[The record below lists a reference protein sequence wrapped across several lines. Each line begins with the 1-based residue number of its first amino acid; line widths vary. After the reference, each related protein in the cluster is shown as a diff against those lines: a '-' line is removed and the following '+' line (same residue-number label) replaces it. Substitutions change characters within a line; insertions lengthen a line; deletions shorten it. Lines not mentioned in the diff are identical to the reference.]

1 MQCKNNPILIIG
13 NRIENRQ
20 VFVQYL
26 SQSKYDITQ
35 ASNGEE
41 ALKIIENGLKPSLI
55 LLDMPHRGGSKVTQ
69 KIRKIWQAEQVPI
82 LWLIDKNQNQNWET
96 GLEMGVNDYLTQPLS
111 KEELIF
117 RINTQIELCRLK
129 AENQRLSR
137 EGKALKQ
144 ENTDLKILLE
154 TSTEHGDTVVNQLKD
169 QADEAV
175 RESERK
181 LAQFLEAVP
190 VGVGVLDAN
199 SKLYFLNQKAKEIFA
214 KGVDPDTPVDR
225 LSEAYQIYIAG
236 TNELYPSENLPI
248 VRSLKGENVTADDL
262 EVHQGNQRIPIEVWA
277 TPIYD
282 ADGNIAYSINALQ
295 DIAERKRTEKILAD
309 YNRNL
314 EQEVADRTQELEEK
328 NRQLQQEIRASEI
341 AARQRQLLEDKLRTS
356 EKRMRAV
363 FEAMTDIILVI
374 DSQGT
379 NIEVAPTN
387 PGRLYEGTTYLVNQ
401 TIEQFIQGERAEN
414 WLSQIRRVIE
424 TQETI
429 DFDYS
434 LPINKDEVG
443 SFKSVGNTTQERGE
457 PADHSLQT
465 LSFTLHPSEVWFT
478 ASLSPLPDGSVLWVA
493 RNITARKR
501 AEMALR
507 QSEEKFAKAFRSCP
521 SAFTITRQID
531 GCHIEINDSFCQ
543 FIGYTRAEVL
553 GRTAVDL
560 NLWVNW
566 EDRTQLFQILQEEG
580 VIRNYEFTFR
590 TKSGEVRTALLSAE
604 MIDLD
609 GQIHIIS
616 VSQDISDRKQ
626 AQAALQ
632 QAKEAAETANRAK
645 SRFLANMSHEL
656 RTPLNA
662 IIGFTQLLTRDSSL
676 NPEQQEYL
684 GIIQRSGEHLLELIN
699 NVLQMS
705 KIEVGRVTLNKNNF
719 DLYHLLDTLEA
730 MFKLPVQ
737 NKNLQLVF
745 DRTPTLPQYV
755 QTDES
760 KLRQVLINLL
770 GNAIKFTTE
779 GGVTLRIASK
789 FKSEE
794 SNNLPVK
801 RLNVEGSQPSSYQ
814 QHLKLQPVTLYF
826 EVEDTGFGIAPEEMD
841 SLFEPFLQ
849 TQTGRQALEG
859 TGLGLPIARQFVQLM
874 GGDIRVSSHLGKG
887 SIFHFEIE
895 VDIAQ
900 EPKIVTTQASRR
912 VIGLESGQP
921 KYRILVVDDRLE
933 SRVLLV
939 KLLASVGFEVLEA
952 VNGQEA
958 IELWSSWEPHLIWMD
973 MRMPVMD
980 GYEATKRIKADLKGQ
995 ATAIVALTASAFE
1008 EERSVVLS
1016 AGCDDFVRKP
1026 FRESVIFEKMTQHL
1040 GVRYIYAESAS
1051 SASEGGRQKMESEP
1065 GDSSYPADSAVPYI
1079 LEPSS
1084 FYVMP
1089 IEWVQELYQAA
1100 VTIDNERILQLIEQI
1115 PAAHN
1120 PLAKVIADLV
1130 NNFRCDKI
1138 LDLIE
1143 QAKILE
1149 QGTD

>member
-1 MQCKNNPILIIG
+1 MQCKNNQILIVG
-13 NRIENRQ
+13 DRIENRQ
-20 VFVQYL
+20 VIVQYL

-35 ASNGEE
+35 ASNEEE

-55 LLDMPHRGGSKVTQ
+55 LLDIPHRGASKVTQ

-82 LWLIDKNQNQNWET
+82 LGLIDKNQNQNWAT
-96 GLEMGVNDYLTQPLS
+96 GLEMGANDYLTKPLS

-117 RINTQIELCRLK
+117 RINTQIELCRLQ
-129 AENQRLSR
+129 AENKRLSR
-137 EGKALKQ
+137 EREALKQ
-144 ENTDLKILLE
+144 ENADLKILLE

-199 SKLYFLNQKAKEIFA
+199 GKLYFLNQRGKEIFG
-214 KGVDPDTPVDR
+214 KGVDPDTPTER
-225 LSEAYQIYIAG
+225 LSEAYQVYIAG
-236 TNELYPSENLPI
+236 TNQLYPAEKLPI

-282 ADGNIAYSINALQ
+282 AEGNIAYSINALQ
-295 DIAERKRTEKILAD
+295 DITERKRTEKLLAA
-309 YNRNL
+309 YNRTL
-314 EQEVADRTQELEEK
+314 EKEVADRTQELEEK

-341 AARQRQLLEDKLRTS
+341 AAK
-356 EKRMRAV
+356 
-363 FEAMTDIILVI
+363 
-374 DSQGT
+374 
-379 NIEVAPTN
+379 
-387 PGRLYEGTTYLVNQ
+387 
-401 TIEQFIQGERAEN
+401 
-414 WLSQIRRVIE
+414 
-424 TQETI
+424 
-429 DFDYS
+429 
-434 LPINKDEVG
+434 
-443 SFKSVGNTTQERGE
+443 
-457 PADHSLQT
+457 
-465 LSFTLHPSEVWFT
+465 
-478 ASLSPLPDGSVLWVA
+478 
-493 RNITARKR
+493 ARKQ
-501 AEMALR
+501 AEVALR

-521 SAFTITRQID
+521 SAFTITRQSD
-531 GCHIEINDSFCQ
+531 GCHIEINDSFCK
-543 FIGYTRAEVL
+543 FIGYTREEVL

-566 EDRTQLFQILQEEG
+566 QDRVQLFHLLQEEG
-580 VIRNYEFTFR
+580 VIRNYEFKFR

-604 MIDLD
+604 LIDLD
-609 GQIHIIS
+609 GQIYVIS

-632 QAKEAAETANRAK
+632 QAKDVAEMANRAK

-770 GNAIKFTTE
+770 ANAVKFTVE
-779 GGVTLRIASK
+779 GGVTLRVASK
-789 FKSEE
+789 LKSES
-794 SNNLPVK
+794 SNELQVK
-801 RLNVEGSQPSSYQ
+801 SLKVEGSQQSSNL
-814 QHLKLQPVTLYF
+814 QHSKLQPVTLYF
-826 EVEDTGFGIAPEEMD
+826 EVEDTGFGIAPEEMAG
-841 SLFEPFLQ
+841 LFEPFLQ

-874 GGDIRVSSHLGKG
+874 GGDIRVCSHLGKG

-895 VDIAQ
+895 VDLAQ
-900 EPKIVTTQASRR
+900 EPKIVTTQTSRR

-921 KYRILVVDDRLE
+921 EYRILVVDDRLE

-939 KLLASVGFEVLEA
+939 KLLTSVGFEVLEA

-1026 FRESVIFEKMTQHL
+1026 FRESVIFEKMAQHL
-1040 GVRYIYAESAS
+1040 GVRYIYAEFAS
-1051 SASEGGRQKMESEP
+1051 STSEGGRQKMEVEP
-1065 GDSSYPADSAVPYI
+1065 GDSCYSVDSAVPYI

-1084 FYVMP
+1084 FYLMP

-1100 VTIDNERILQLIEQI
+1100 LTIDNEQIFQLIEQI
-1115 PAAHN
+1115 PATHN
-1120 PLAKVIADLV
+1120 PLAKTIADLA
-1130 NNFRCDKI
+1130 NNFRCDQI

-1149 QGTD
+1149 QGTDSIIDK

>member
-1 MQCKNNPILIIG
+1 MQCKNNQILIIG
-13 NRIENRQ
+13 DRIESRQ
-20 VFVQYL
+20 VFVKYL
-26 SQSKYDITQ
+26 SQSKSKYDITQ

-41 ALKIIENGLKPSLI
+41 ALEIIENGLKPDLI
-55 LLDMPHRGGSKVTQ
+55 LLDMPHRAGYKFAQ
-69 KIRKIWQAEQVPI
+69 KIRKIWQADQVPM
-82 LWLIDKNQNQNWET
+82 LWISHKNKVENWAIDSDI
-96 GLEMGVNDYLTQPLS
+96 GVNDYLTQPLS

-129 AENQRLSR
+129 SENKRLSR
-137 EGKALKQ
+137 EQEALKQ
-144 ENTDLKILLE
+144 ENADLKILLE

-199 SKLYFLNQKAKEIFA
+199 GKLYFLNQRAKEIFG
-214 KGVDPDTPVDR
+214 KGVEPNTPVDR
-225 LSEAYQIYIAG
+225 LAENYQVYIAG
-236 TNELYPSENLPI
+236 TNQLYPAEKLPI
-248 VRSLKGENVTADDL
+248 VRSLKGENVTADNL
-262 EVHQGNQRIPIEVWA
+262 EVHQGNQKIPIEVWS

-295 DIAERKRTEKILAD
+295 DITERKRTEKLLAD

-314 EQEVADRTQELEEK
+314 EQKVTDRTQELEEK

-341 AARQRQLLEDKLRTS
+341 AAK
-356 EKRMRAV
+356 
-363 FEAMTDIILVI
+363 
-374 DSQGT
+374 
-379 NIEVAPTN
+379 
-387 PGRLYEGTTYLVNQ
+387 
-401 TIEQFIQGERAEN
+401 
-414 WLSQIRRVIE
+414 
-424 TQETI
+424 
-429 DFDYS
+429 
-434 LPINKDEVG
+434 
-443 SFKSVGNTTQERGE
+443 
-457 PADHSLQT
+457 
-465 LSFTLHPSEVWFT
+465 
-478 ASLSPLPDGSVLWVA
+478 
-493 RNITARKR
+493 ARKR

-521 SAFTITRQID
+521 SAFTITRQSD

-543 FIGYTRAEVL
+543 FIGYPREEVL

-560 NLWVNW
+560 NLWVDW
-566 EDRTQLFQILQEEG
+566 KDRDQLFHLLHEEG
-580 VIRNYEFTFR
+580 VIRNYEFKFR

-604 MIDLD
+604 LINLD
-609 GQIHIIS
+609 GQIHVIS
-616 VSQDISDRKQ
+616 VSQDISDHKQ

-632 QAKEAAETANRAK
+632 QAKEAAEKANRAK

-705 KIEVGRVTLNKNNF
+705 KIEVGRITLNKNTF
-719 DLYHLLDTLEA
+719 DLYYLLDTIET
-730 MFKLPVQ
+730 MFKLPAQ
-737 NKNLQLVF
+737 NKGLQLVF

-755 QTDES
+755 QSDET

-770 GNAIKFTTE
+770 GNAIKFTSE
-779 GGVTLRIASK
+779 GGVTLRVSGKLKTRI
-789 FKSEE
+789 
-794 SNNLPVK
+794 SNDLPVENLK
-801 RLNVEGSQPSSYQ
+801 VEVSQPSSNQ
-814 QHLKLQPVTLYF
+814 QHLKFKPVTVYF

-841 SLFEPFLQ
+841 SLFEPFVQ

-859 TGLGLPIARQFVQLM
+859 TGLGLPISRQFVQLM
-874 GGDIRVSSHLGKG
+874 GGDMRVSSRLGKG
-887 SIFHFEIE
+887 SIFQFEIE
-895 VDIAQ
+895 VDLAQ
-900 EPKIVTTQASRR
+900 EPKIVTPQASRR
-912 VIGLESGQP
+912 VIGLESGQL

-1051 SASEGGRQKMESEP
+1051 SASEAGRQKMESEP
-1065 GDSSYPADSAVPYI
+1065 GDSSFPGDSAVPYI

-1100 VTIDNERILQLIEQI
+1100 VTIDNERIFQLIEQI

-1130 NNFRCDKI
+1130 NNFRCDQI

-1149 QGTD
+1149 QGTN

>member
-1 MQCKNNPILIIG
+1 MQCKNNQILIVG
-13 NRIENRQ
+13 DQLENRQ
-20 VFVQYL
+20 VLVQYL

-35 ASNGEE
+35 ASNEQE
-41 ALKIIENGLKPSLI
+41 VLKIIENGLKLSLI
-55 LLDMPHRGGSKVTQ
+55 LLDMPRRDSSKVTQ
-69 KIRKIWQAEQVPI
+69 KIRKIWQADQVPI
-82 LWLIDKNQNQNWET
+82 LWLIDKNQNQNWAT
-96 GLEMGVNDYLTQPLS
+96 GLEMEANDYLTKPLS

-129 AENQRLSR
+129 AENQRLFMER
-137 EGKALKQ
+137 KALKQ
-144 ENTDLKILLE
+144 ENIDLKILLE

-199 SKLYFLNQKAKEIFA
+199 GKLYFLNQRAKEIFG

-225 LSEAYQIYIAG
+225 LSEVYQVYIAG

-248 VRSLKGENVTADDL
+248 VRSLKGANVTADDL
-262 EVHQGNQRIPIEVWA
+262 EIHQGNQKIPIEVWA

-282 ADGNIAYSINALQ
+282 AEGNIAYSINALQ
-295 DIAERKRTEKILAD
+295 DITERKRTEKLLAD

-314 EQEVADRTQELEEK
+314 EQKVADRTQELEEK

-341 AARQRQLLEDKLRTS
+341 AAKAR
-356 EKRMRAV
+356 
-363 FEAMTDIILVI
+363 
-374 DSQGT
+374 
-379 NIEVAPTN
+379 N
-387 PGRLYEGTTYLVNQ
+387 
-401 TIEQFIQGERAEN
+401 RAE
-414 WLSQIRRVIE
+414 I
-424 TQETI
+424 
-429 DFDYS
+429 
-434 LPINKDEVG
+434 
-443 SFKSVGNTTQERGE
+443 
-457 PADHSLQT
+457 
-465 LSFTLHPSEVWFT
+465 
-478 ASLSPLPDGSVLWVA
+478 
-493 RNITARKR
+493 
-501 AEMALR
+501 ALR

-521 SAFTITRQID
+521 SAFTITRQSD
-531 GCHIEINDSFCQ
+531 GCHIEINDSFCK
-543 FIGYTRAEVL
+543 FIGYTREEVI

-560 NLWVNW
+560 NLWVDW
-566 EDRTQLFQILQEEG
+566 EERAQLFHLLQKEG
-580 VIRNYEFTFR
+580 VIRNYEFKFR
-590 TKSGEVRTALLSAE
+590 TKPGEVRTALLSAE
-604 MIDLD
+604 LINLD
-609 GQIHIIS
+609 GQIHVIS
-616 VSQDISDRKQ
+616 VSQDISDHKQ

-632 QAKEAAETANRAK
+632 QAKEAAEKANRAK

-705 KIEVGRVTLNKNNF
+705 KIEVGRVTLNKNSF
-719 DLYHLLDTLEA
+719 DLYYLLDTLET
-730 MFKLPVQ
+730 MFKLPAQ
-737 NKNLQLVF
+737 NKGLQLVF
-745 DRTPTLPQYV
+745 DRTTTLPQYV
-755 QTDES
+755 QSDES

-770 GNAIKFTTE
+770 GNAIKFTAE
-779 GGVTLRIASK
+779 GGVTLRVASK
-789 FKSEE
+789 LKKGG
-794 SNNLPVK
+794 SNDLSIE
-801 RLNVEGSQPSSYQ
+801 RLKVEGSQPSSNL
-814 QHLKLQPVTLYF
+814 QHSKLQPVTLYF

-849 TQTGRQALEG
+849 TQTGRQTLEG

-874 GGDIRVSSHLGKG
+874 GGDIRVSSHLSKG

-895 VDIAQ
+895 VDLAQ
-900 EPKIVTTQASRR
+900 EPKIVTTQTSRR

-921 KYRILVVDDRLE
+921 EYRILVVDDRLE

-939 KLLASVGFEVLEA
+939 KLLTSVGFEVLEA
-952 VNGQEA
+952 VNGREA

-1026 FRESVIFEKMTQHL
+1026 FRESVIFEKMAQHL

-1051 SASEGGRQKMESEP
+1051 STSAGGRQKMEVEP
-1065 GDSSYPADSAVPYI
+1065 GDSSYSMDSAVPYI

-1084 FYVMP
+1084 FYLMP
-1089 IEWVQELYQAA
+1089 IEWVHELYQAA
-1100 VTIDNERILQLIEQI
+1100 LTIDNEQIFQLIEQI
-1115 PAAHN
+1115 PATHN
-1120 PLAKVIADLV
+1120 PLAKTIADLV
-1130 NNFRCDKI
+1130 NNFRCDQI

-1143 QAKILE
+1143 QAKILQ
-1149 QGTD
+1149 QGTDSILH

>member
-1 MQCKNNPILIIG
+1 MQCKNNQILIVG
-13 NRIENRQ
+13 DRIENRQ
-20 VFVQYL
+20 VLVQYL
-26 SQSKYDITQ
+26 SQSNYDLTQ

-41 ALKIIENGLKPSLI
+41 VLEIIKKGLKPDLI
-55 LLDMPHRGGSKVTQ
+55 LLDMPHISAYKLTQ
-69 KIRKIWQAEQVPI
+69 KIRKIWQADQIPI
-82 LWLIDKNQNQNWET
+82 LELSDKNQVHNWET
-96 GLEMGVNDYLTQPLS
+96 RLEIGVNDYLTHPIS

-117 RINTQIELCRLK
+117 RINTQIELCRLN
-129 AENQRLSR
+129 AENKRLFR
-137 EGKALKQ
+137 EREALKQ
-144 ENTDLKILLE
+144 ENFDLKILLE

-199 SKLYFLNQKAKEIFA
+199 GKLYFLNQRGKEIFG
-214 KGVDPDTPVDR
+214 KGVDPNTPSER
-225 LSEAYQIYIAG
+225 LSEAYQVYIAG
-236 TNELYPSENLPI
+236 TNQLYPSEKLPI

-262 EVHQGNQRIPIEVWA
+262 EVHQGNQIIPIEVWS

-295 DIAERKRTEKILAD
+295 DITERKRTEKVLAD

-314 EQEVADRTQELEEK
+314 EQKVSDRTQELEEK
-328 NRQLQQEIRASEI
+328 NRQLLQEIRASEI
-341 AARQRQLLEDKLRTS
+341 AAK
-356 EKRMRAV
+356 
-363 FEAMTDIILVI
+363 
-374 DSQGT
+374 
-379 NIEVAPTN
+379 
-387 PGRLYEGTTYLVNQ
+387 
-401 TIEQFIQGERAEN
+401 
-414 WLSQIRRVIE
+414 
-424 TQETI
+424 
-429 DFDYS
+429 
-434 LPINKDEVG
+434 
-443 SFKSVGNTTQERGE
+443 
-457 PADHSLQT
+457 
-465 LSFTLHPSEVWFT
+465 
-478 ASLSPLPDGSVLWVA
+478 
-493 RNITARKR
+493 ARKR
-501 AEMALR
+501 AEIALR

-521 SAFTITRQID
+521 SAFTITRQSD
-531 GCHIEINDSFCQ
+531 GCHIEINDSFCK
-543 FIGYTRAEVL
+543 FIGYTREEVL

-566 EDRTQLFQILQEEG
+566 EDRAQLFHLLQEEG
-580 VIRNYEFTFR
+580 VIRNYEFKFR

-604 MIDLD
+604 RIDLD
-609 GQIHIIS
+609 GQIHVIS

-632 QAKEAAETANRAK
+632 QAKDVAETANRAK

-676 NPEQQEYL
+676 HPQQQEYL
-684 GIIQRSGEHLLELIN
+684 GIIQHSGEHLLELIN

-705 KIEVGRVTLNKNNF
+705 KIEVGRVTLNKNSF

-770 GNAIKFTTE
+770 ANAIKFTSE
-779 GGVTLRIASK
+779 GGVTLRVGSK
-789 FKSEE
+789 LQVE
-794 SNNLPVK
+794 SSNESPVK
-801 RLNVEGSQPSSYQ
+801 RLNVGGSQQSSNR
-814 QHLKLQPVTLYF
+814 QHSSHQPVILYF

-841 SLFEPFLQ
+841 SLFEPFVQ

-859 TGLGLPIARQFVQLM
+859 TGLGLPISRQFVQLM
-874 GGDIRVSSHLGKG
+874 GGDIKVSSRLGKG
-887 SIFHFEIE
+887 SIFQFEIE
-895 VDIAQ
+895 VDLAQ
-900 EPKIVTTQASRR
+900 EPKIVTPQASPR

-921 KYRILVVDDRLE
+921 QYRILVVDDRLE

-939 KLLASVGFEVLEA
+939 KLLASVGFEVQEA

-1026 FRESVIFEKMTQHL
+1026 FRESVIFEKMAQHL

-1051 SASEGGRQKMESEP
+1051 STSAGGRQKIEVEP
-1065 GDSSYPADSAVPYI
+1065 GDSSNIEGLAVPYI

-1089 IEWVQELYQAA
+1089 TEWVHELYQAA
-1100 VTIDNERILQLIEQI
+1100 VTIDNERIFQLIEQI
-1115 PAAHN
+1115 PAVYN
-1120 PLAKVIADLV
+1120 PLAKAIADLV
-1130 NNFRCDKI
+1130 NNFRCDQI

-1143 QAKILE
+1143 EAKILGL
-1149 QGTD
+1149 GTHKA

>member
-1 MQCKNNPILIIG
+1 MQCKNNQILIVG
-13 NRIENRQ
+13 ARIENRQ
-20 VFVQYL
+20 ILVQYL

-41 ALKIIENGLKPSLI
+41 ALEIIENGLKPNLI
-55 LLDMPHRGGSKVTQ
+55 LLDMPHRAGYKLTQ
-69 KIRKIWQAEQVPI
+69 KIRKISQADQVPI
-82 LWLIDKNQNQNWET
+82 LWISDKNKVENWAID
-96 GLEMGVNDYLTQPLS
+96 LDIGVNDYLTQPLF

-129 AENQRLSR
+129 AENQRLSM

-144 ENTDLKILLE
+144 ENADLKILLE

-199 SKLYFLNQKAKEIFA
+199 GKLYFLNQRAKEIFG
-214 KGVDPDTPVDR
+214 KGVDPDTPTER
-225 LSEAYQIYIAG
+225 LSEAYQVYIAG
-236 TNELYPSENLPI
+236 TNQLYPAEKLPI

-282 ADGNIAYSINALQ
+282 AEGNIAYSINALQ
-295 DIAERKRTEKILAD
+295 DITERKRTEKLLAD

-341 AARQRQLLEDKLRTS
+341 AAK
-356 EKRMRAV
+356 
-363 FEAMTDIILVI
+363 
-374 DSQGT
+374 
-379 NIEVAPTN
+379 
-387 PGRLYEGTTYLVNQ
+387 
-401 TIEQFIQGERAEN
+401 
-414 WLSQIRRVIE
+414 
-424 TQETI
+424 
-429 DFDYS
+429 
-434 LPINKDEVG
+434 
-443 SFKSVGNTTQERGE
+443 
-457 PADHSLQT
+457 
-465 LSFTLHPSEVWFT
+465 
-478 ASLSPLPDGSVLWVA
+478 A
-493 RNITARKR
+493 RNR

-521 SAFTITRQID
+521 SAFTITRQSD
-531 GCHIEINDSFCQ
+531 GCHIEINDSFCK
-543 FIGYTRAEVL
+543 FIGYTREEVL

-560 NLWVNW
+560 NLWVDW
-566 EDRTQLFQILQEEG
+566 EERAQLFHLLQKEG
-580 VIRNYEFTFR
+580 VIRNYEFKFR
-590 TKSGEVRTALLSAE
+590 TKPGEVRTALLSAE
-604 MIDLD
+604 LINLD
-609 GQIHIIS
+609 GQIHVIS
-616 VSQDISDRKQ
+616 VSQDISDHKQ

-632 QAKEAAETANRAK
+632 QAKEAAEKANRAK

-705 KIEVGRVTLNKNNF
+705 KIEVGRVTLNKNSF
-719 DLYHLLDTLEA
+719 DLYYLLDTLET
-730 MFKLPVQ
+730 MFKLPAQ
-737 NKNLQLVF
+737 NKGLQLVF

-770 GNAIKFTTE
+770 GNAIKFTAE
-779 GGVTLRIASK
+779 GGVTLRVASK
-789 FKSEE
+789 LKKGG
-794 SNNLPVK
+794 SNDLPVK
-801 RLNVEGSQPSSYQ
+801 SLKVEGSQPSSNL
-814 QHLKLQPVTLYF
+814 QHSKLQPVTLYF

-849 TQTGRQALEG
+849 TQTGRQTLEG

-887 SIFHFEIE
+887 SIFHVEIE
-895 VDIAQ
+895 VDLAQ
-900 EPKIVTTQASRR
+900 KPKIVTTQTSRR

-921 KYRILVVDDRLE
+921 EYRILVVDDRLE

-939 KLLASVGFEVLEA
+939 KLLTSVGFEVIEA
-952 VNGQEA
+952 VNGREA

-1026 FRESVIFEKMTQHL
+1026 FRESVIFEKMAQHL

-1051 SASEGGRQKMESEP
+1051 STSAGGRQKMEVEP
-1065 GDSSYPADSAVPYI
+1065 GDSSYSVDSAVPYI

-1084 FYVMP
+1084 FYLMP
-1089 IEWVQELYQAA
+1089 IEWVHELYQAA
-1100 VTIDNERILQLIEQI
+1100 LTIDNEQIFQLIEQI
-1115 PAAHN
+1115 PATHN
-1120 PLAKVIADLV
+1120 PLAKTIADLV
-1130 NNFRCDKI
+1130 NNFRCDQI

-1143 QAKILE
+1143 QAKILQ
-1149 QGTD
+1149 QGTDSILH

>member
-1 MQCKNNPILIIG
+1 MQCKNSQILIVG
-13 NRIENRQ
+13 DWIENRQ
-20 VFVQYL
+20 VLVQYL
-26 SQSKYDITQ
+26 SQSNYGITQ
-35 ASNGEE
+35 ACNGEE
-41 ALKIIENGLKPSLI
+41 SLAIIEKGLKPDLI
-55 LLDMPHRGGSKVTQ
+55 LLNMPHQAGYKLAQ
-69 KIRKIWQAEQVPI
+69 KIRKIWQSDQVPI
-82 LWLIDKNQNQNWET
+82 VGLSAKNQVQHWAN
-96 GLEMGVNDYLTQPLS
+96 GLEIGVNDYLTQPLS

-129 AENQRLSR
+129 FENKRLSR
-137 EGKALKQ
+137 ERKALKQ
-144 ENTDLKILLE
+144 ENADLKILLE

-199 SKLYFLNQKAKEIFA
+199 GKLYFLNQRAKEIFG
-214 KGVDPDTPVDR
+214 KGVEPDTPVDR
-225 LSEAYQIYIAG
+225 LAEDYKIYIAG
-236 TNELYPSENLPI
+236 TNQLYPSEKLPI
-248 VRSLKGENVTADDL
+248 VRSLKGENVTADNL
-262 EVHQGNQRIPIEVWA
+262 EVHQGNQKIPIEVWS

-295 DIAERKRTEKILAD
+295 DITERKRTEKILAD

-314 EQEVADRTQELEEK
+314 EQKVADRTQELEEK

-341 AARQRQLLEDKLRTS
+341 AAK
-356 EKRMRAV
+356 
-363 FEAMTDIILVI
+363 
-374 DSQGT
+374 
-379 NIEVAPTN
+379 
-387 PGRLYEGTTYLVNQ
+387 
-401 TIEQFIQGERAEN
+401 
-414 WLSQIRRVIE
+414 
-424 TQETI
+424 
-429 DFDYS
+429 
-434 LPINKDEVG
+434 
-443 SFKSVGNTTQERGE
+443 
-457 PADHSLQT
+457 
-465 LSFTLHPSEVWFT
+465 
-478 ASLSPLPDGSVLWVA
+478 
-493 RNITARKR
+493 ARKL

-521 SAFTITRQID
+521 SAFTITRQSD

-543 FIGYTRAEVL
+543 FIGYTREEVL

-566 EDRTQLFQILQEEG
+566 EDRVQLFHLLQEEG
-580 VIRNYEFTFR
+580 VIRNYEFKFR

-609 GQIHIIS
+609 GQIHVIS
-616 VSQDISDRKQ
+616 VSQDISDHKQ
-626 AQAALQ
+626 AQGALQ
-632 QAKEAAETANRAK
+632 QAKEVAETANRAK

-705 KIEVGRVTLNKNNF
+705 KIEVGRVTLNKNSC
-719 DLYHLLDTLEA
+719 DLYYLLDTLET
-730 MFKLPVQ
+730 MFKLPAQ
-737 NKNLQLVF
+737 NKNLHLIF

-760 KLRQVLINLL
+760 KLRQILINLL
-770 GNAIKFTTE
+770 GNAIKFTAE
-779 GGVTLRIASK
+779 GGVSLRVASNLK
-789 FKSEE
+789 VECSKE
-794 SNNLPVK
+794 LPVEK
-801 RLNVEGSQPSSYQ
+801 LKIEVDQHSSTK
-814 QHLKLQPVTLYF
+814 QHSKLQPITLYF

-841 SLFEPFLQ
+841 SLFEPFVQ

-859 TGLGLPIARQFVQLM
+859 TGLGLPISRQFVQLM
-874 GGDIRVSSHLGKG
+874 GGDIKVSSHLGKG
-887 SIFHFEIE
+887 SIFQFEIE
-895 VDIAQ
+895 VDLAQ
-900 EPKIVTTQASRR
+900 EPKFVTNPAIRR

-921 KYRILVVDDRLE
+921 EYRILVVDDRLE

-939 KLLASVGFEVLEA
+939 KLLDSVGFDVLEA

-1026 FRESVIFEKMTQHL
+1026 FRESVIFEKMAQHL
-1040 GVRYIYAESAS
+1040 GVRYIYAESALPT
-1051 SASEGGRQKMESEP
+1051 SEGGRQKVEVEP
-1065 GDSSYPADSAVPYI
+1065 GDSSYLEGSTGPYI

-1084 FYVMP
+1084 FSVMP
-1089 IEWVQELYQAA
+1089 IEWVHELYQGTL
-1100 VTIDNERILQLIEQI
+1100 TIDNERIFQLIEQI

-1120 PLAKVIADLV
+1120 PLAKAIADLV
-1130 NNFRCDKI
+1130 NNFRCDQI

-1149 QGTD
+1149 QETDSITDK